1 MRLEHAESSQE
12 TVMAIRRH
20 ILAVAALVA
29 LTGPLAACGDTWEG
43 LKKDTGENLKKAGSA
58 IEKAGESVSK

>member
-1 MRLEHAESSQE
+1 
-12 TVMAIRRH
+12 MAIRRH

-29 LTGPLAACGDTWEG
+29 FTGPLAACGDTWKG